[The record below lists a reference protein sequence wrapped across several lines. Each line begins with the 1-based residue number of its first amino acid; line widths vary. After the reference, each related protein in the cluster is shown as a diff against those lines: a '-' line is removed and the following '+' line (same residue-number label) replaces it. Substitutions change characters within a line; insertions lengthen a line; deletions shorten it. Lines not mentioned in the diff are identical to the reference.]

1 MGLRGNGNVGLT
13 EEQNKYI
20 RTKKCMYEITK
31 HGSTKEWKHEGME
44 TWEWTHCDLMVNAA
58 LVMEAGRFNS
68 FATALHAF
76 FLITCKHRHTHTS
89 PVNFRTLLF

>member
-31 HGSTKEWKHEGME
+31 HGITKEWKRGNGL
-44 TWEWTHCDLMVNAA
+44 TVISW
-58 LVMEAGRFNS
+58 
-68 FATALHAF
+68 
-76 FLITCKHRHTHTS
+76 
-89 PVNFRTLLF
+89 